1 MAPAPATIDPVVIDE
16 DLVRALVA
24 EVFPRWADL
33 PVRQVLPGGHDNR
46 TFRLGE
52 QLAVRLPSAEGYVPS
67 VEREQRWL
75 PVLAAALPLPI
86 PEPVALGR
94 PAAGFP
100 WPWSVNRWIEGEPAT
115 TADIPD
121 RARFAVDVA
130 DFLAALRAVDTT
142 GAPAAGAHN
151 FHRGGDLAVYRH
163 EADAVLA
170 RLPDAELAAW
180 AAQVLD
186 RSFAS
191 RWDRSPVWVH
201 GDVAVG
207 NLLVRDGRLAAVI
220 DFGGC
225 AVGDP
230 ASDLVLAWTSLDH
243 RAAEA
248 FRDAVRL
255 DDETWDRAA
264 GWALWKALIT
274 LDDPGSR
281 RAIARLR
288 EDLP

>member
-1 MAPAPATIDPVVIDE
+1 MAVV
-16 DLVRALVA
+16 
-24 EVFPRWADL
+24 
-33 PVRQVLPGGHDNR
+33 
-46 TFRLGE
+46 
-52 QLAVRLPSAEGYVPS
+52 
-67 VEREQRWL
+67 
-75 PVLAAALPLPI
+75 
-86 PEPVALGR
+86 
-94 PAAGFP
+94 
-100 WPWSVNRWIEGEPAT
+100 VNRWIEGETAI

-121 RARFAVDVA
+121 LPRFAADVA
-130 DFLAALRAVDTT
+130 DFLTALHAVDTT
-142 GAPAAGAHN
+142 DAPAAGAHN
-151 FHRGGDLAVYRH
+151 FHRGGDLAVYRG

-170 RLPDAELAAW
+170 TLPDGELAAW
-180 AAQVLD
+180 AGSVLD
-186 RSFAS
+186 RALAS
-191 RWDRSPVWVH
+191 RWDRPPVWVH

-248 FRDAVRL
+248 FRDAVRM
-255 DDETWDRAA
+255 DPETWDRAA

-281 RAIARLR
+281 RAVARLR
-288 EDLP
+288 EDLS